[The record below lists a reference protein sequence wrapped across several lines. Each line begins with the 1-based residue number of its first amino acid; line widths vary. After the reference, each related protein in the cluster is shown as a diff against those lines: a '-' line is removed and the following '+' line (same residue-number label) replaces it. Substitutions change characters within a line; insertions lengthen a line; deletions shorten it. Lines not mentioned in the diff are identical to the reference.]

1 MMDVTK
7 KKLRRI
13 KFRGMYPYSGTWVYG
28 DLVHVNAGQDK
39 DGKDIFGMI
48 IVPDGGLPYKE
59 LSDNLVQY
67 HTVGQFTGLID
78 ANGKEI
84 YEGDIIRSYGS
95 KGDEIIHI
103 IEYYDEEACFIARL
117 NGYSKYDFGCGTLR
131 QKWINEFHK
140 EVIGNIYDNPGLVK
154 DYDPEP

>member
-1 MMDVTK
+1 MDVTK

-28 DLVHVNAGQDK
+28 DLVHVNAGK
-39 DGKDIFGMI
+39 DENGKDIFAMA
-48 IVPDGGLPYKE
+48 IVPDGGLPYR
-59 LSDNLVQY
+59 DNLVLY
-67 HTVGQFTGLID
+67 YTVGQFTGLID

-103 IEYYDEEACFIARL
+103 VEYNDEEACFICRL
-117 NGYSKYDFGCGTLR
+117 NGYSRYDFGCWPIR
-131 QKWINEFHK
+131 QNWINEFHK
-140 EVIGNIYDNPGLVK
+140 EVIGNIYDNPGLIK